1 VRLEMTEKLPFQAS
15 RDSQQVISFD
25 GVELIAKGF
34 IMDKIDGLGSRWP
47 PDEEEAEAE
56 SGNQIVQPS
65 HNLNPY
71 KDEAGFR
78 DALWRTLV
86 LNRDGAGDVA
96 PDCYAGLLDVPWPGD
111 DDEPSSLFLM
121 EYHVMRTVNR
131 NLRIGDREFEKY
143 FPVGTAMD
151 VVMAGM
157 KDCLDPF
164 HRIFTTGYGRR
175 LLITAQGFIGMA
187 RNEAQQGDIV
197 CILLGCSIPVILR
210 PSADH
215 LSYKLVGESYIQ
227 GVMDGEAMEGLKG
240 GQYKLE
246 DFVIC

>member
-1 VRLEMTEKLPFQAS
+1 
-15 RDSQQVISFD
+15 
-25 GVELIAKGF
+25 
-34 IMDKIDGLGSRWP
+34 
-47 PDEEEAEAE
+47 
-56 SGNQIVQPS
+56 
-65 HNLNPY
+65 
-71 KDEAGFR
+71 
-78 DALWRTLV
+78 
-86 LNRDGAGDVA
+86 
-96 PDCYAGLLDVPWPGD
+96 
-111 DDEPSSLFLM
+111 
-121 EYHVMRTVNR
+121 MRTVNR

-227 GVMDGEAMEGLKG
+227 GVMDGVAMEGLKG